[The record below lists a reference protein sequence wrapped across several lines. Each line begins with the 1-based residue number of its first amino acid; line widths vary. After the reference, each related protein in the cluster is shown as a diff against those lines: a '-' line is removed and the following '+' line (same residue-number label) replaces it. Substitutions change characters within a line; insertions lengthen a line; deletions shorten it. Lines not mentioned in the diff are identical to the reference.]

1 MLANVAVDVILAAII
16 LIGAIIGLKSG
27 FVKIISK
34 PIRFF
39 GSLVIA
45 FGFSDEFSAAFV
57 EPRIYSPVSA
67 KMTEYLYSHCGHL
80 TAENAADELPTLL
93 KIAAGIFNID
103 LNNFTGESLDELI
116 GSVVTKLATPV
127 VHVISVILS
136 FVVLF
141 FIAKIVFKIL
151 FAIVNSIFNT
161 GVLSVP
167 NRVLGCVF
175 YTLFAFI
182 IAWLFATLLDF
193 AIHTQFLADAEWI
206 KEFEGGFIYKLF
218 RRLTPIDLLL
228 SF

>member
-1 MLANVAVDVILAAII
+1 MFANVVVDIVLAAII
-16 LIGAIIGLKSG
+16 LIGAIIGLKCG

-34 PIRFF
+34 PVRFF
-39 GSLVIA
+39 GSLAIA
-45 FGFSDEFSAAFV
+45 LGFSDEFAAAFV
-57 EPRIYSPVSA
+57 EPRIYNPVSA
-67 KMTEYLYSHCGHL
+67 KITEYLFSHCGHL

-103 LNNFTGESLDELI
+103 LNNFTGESLEALI
-116 GSVVTKLATPV
+116 ESVVEKLATPV
-127 VHVISVILS
+127 VHVISVIIS

-141 FIAKIVFKIL
+141 FAAKIVLMIL
-151 FAIVNSIFNT
+151 IAIVNSIFST

-167 NRVLGCVF
+167 NRLLGCVF

-182 IAWLFATLLDF
+182 VSWLFATLFDF
-193 AIHTQFLADAEWI
+193 AIHAQFFADVEWVNG
-206 KEFEGGFIYKLF
+206 FEGGFIYKLF